1 MAQARHRT
9 TSSTQSAENELV
21 KALWSALRPCAL
33 KLRDI
38 MQSPSLRPPPGLP
51 SSSSTPE
58 VKVPSLANR
67 RAACTHLTMDRLYG
81 NFKCN
86 VCNRPSELGWVYS
99 CTQDDRI
106 HPIQDSPAPPSSSLN
121 DQLAQLAQLEDH
133 MKYGM
138 NSPHGSNAGNGNNTV
153 LPTAELSPSVEK
165 AIREGHYTLD
175 QIATLR
181 AQKQHVFNVAQAA
194 IERFE
199 ESQRSATPS
208 PSKTT
213 TSQSVDANPHLP
225 FPLINE
231 VRDVLTTDTATTGR
245 LSGVSKTR
253 MFPYCK
259 FRACQ
264 ICRPTYRDRTWQ
276 CFNEIFNT
284 NPPDPILILG
294 DENRPLA
301 SVSIVRTIGLRSA
314 SQRPKLRRFDR
325 SGMYSFDG
333 EGKLVFRNQSHRGS
347 PASTISSDS
356 YDSSDIA
363 DTDVESESSG
373 FRQSM
378 KRAFRS
384 MLATRQNQG
393 HSPGRK
399 RKARESTT
407 TDEDA
412 EEFDMGLWKELN
424 DELLDEA
431 SGIPLPIKE
440 SMDSLNGGMKKAGI
454 GGIAVT
460 EEAAE
465 TNTAD
470 IIMSV

>member
-1 MAQARHRT
+1 
-9 TSSTQSAENELV
+9 
-21 KALWSALRPCAL
+21 
-33 KLRDI
+33 
-38 MQSPSLRPPPGLP
+38 MQNPSLSPPPGLGP
-51 SSSSTPE
+51 SSSRLQ

-67 RAACTHLTMDRLYG
+67 KAACTHLTMDRLYG
-81 NFKCN
+81 DFKCN

-106 HPIQDSPAPPSSSLN
+106 HPFQDSSTQVSGSLN
-121 DQLAQLAQLEDH
+121 ERLAQLEDH
-133 MKYGM
+133 MKYGLTSQHDS
-138 NSPHGSNAGNGNNTV
+138 NNAGKANNTV
-153 LPTAELSPSVEK
+153 VLPTVDLSPSVEK
-165 AIREGHYTLD
+165 LIKEGHYTAG
-175 QIATLR
+175 QIVTLR
-181 AQKQHVFNVAQAA
+181 AQKQHVFNVAFAVT
-194 IERFE
+194 EGFE
-199 ESQRSATPS
+199 ESQRPVNPS
-208 PSKTT
+208 PRKTN

-231 VRDVLTTDTATTGR
+231 VRDTSTTDTTASDR
-245 LSGVSKTR
+245 LSGVSKAR
-253 MFPYCK
+253 LFPYCK

-276 CFNEIFNT
+276 CFEEIFNMDPP
-284 NPPDPILILG
+284 NPTLILA

-301 SVSIVRTIGLRSA
+301 KLSIMRAIGLRSTPR
-314 SQRPKLRRFDR
+314 RPKLRRLDR
-325 SGMYSFDG
+325 SGMYSLDG
-333 EGKLVFRNQSHRGS
+333 EGKLVFKNKSHRGS
-347 PASTISSDS
+347 PASTTSSDS
-356 YDSSDIA
+356 YDTSDIA
-363 DTDVESESSG
+363 DTDIEPESKG

-393 HSPGRK
+393 RTSSSGRK
-399 RKARESTT
+399 RKTT
-407 TDEDA
+407 SETHTTSDEDA

-431 SGIPLPIKE
+431 SGVPLPVKE
-440 SMDSLNGGMKKAGI
+440 SMDSFDERMEEADI
-454 GGIAVT
+454 AGIAVT